1 MALVVDSGAG
11 LCEGGAEASR
21 APSLPSPM
29 LNRIRD
35 LLFRQDDRRSRC
47 ERAIL
52 PHLDA
57 AYNLARW
64 LTRNDQDAEEIWQTA
79 CLRAVQFFDGFQ
91 GTDARAWLLT
101 IVRRS
106 FYTWLHQQKRRQE
119 IAEPFDE
126 DVHAVEAGGPDPEA
140 ELLRRADARLLHEA
154 FEALPLPFRE
164 IIVLREIEGMS
175 YKEIAAIVG
184 IPLGTVMSRLARARR
199 HLQEFLI
206 ERGVRRTS

>member
-1 MALVVDSGAG
+1 MALVDSGAG
-11 LCEGGAEASR
+11 LCEGGAEASV
-21 APSLPSPM
+21 PPM
-29 LNRIRD
+29 LSRIRD
-35 LLFRQDDRRSRC
+35 LFFRQDDRRSRC

-64 LTRNDQDAEEIWQTA
+64 LTRNDQDAEEVWQTA

-106 FYTWLHQQKRRQE
+106 FYTWLQQQKRRQE
-119 IAEPFDE
+119 IAAPFDDE
-126 DVHAVEAGGPDPEA
+126 IHTVEGSGPDPEA

-164 IIVLREIEGMS
+164 VIVLREIEGMS

>member
-1 MALVVDSGAG
+1 MDSGAG
-11 LCEGGAEASR
+11 LCEGGVEASLS
-21 APSLPSPM
+21 PPSPM
-29 LNRIRD
+29 LTRIRD
-35 LLFRQDDRRSRC
+35 LFFRQDDRRSRC

-64 LTRNDQDAEEIWQTA
+64 LTRNDQDAEEVWQTA

-91 GTDARAWLLT
+91 GTDARPWLLT

-106 FYTWLHQQKRRQE
+106 FYTWLQQQKRRQE
-119 IAEPFDE
+119 IAEPFDDE
-126 DVHAVEAGGPDPEA
+126 IHTVEGGGPDPEA

-164 IIVLREIEGMS
+164 VIVLREIEGVS

>member
-1 MALVVDSGAG
+1 
-11 LCEGGAEASR
+11 
-21 APSLPSPM
+21 M
-29 LNRIRD
+29 LTRIRD
-35 LLFRQDDRRSRC
+35 LFFRQDDRRSRC

-64 LTRNDQDAEEIWQTA
+64 LTRNDQDAEEVWQIA

-106 FYTWLHQQKRRQE
+106 FYTWLQQQKRRQE
-119 IAEPFDE
+119 IAAPFDDE
-126 DVHAVEAGGPDPEA
+126 IHAVESGGPDPEA

-164 IIVLREIEGMS
+164 VIVLREIEGMS

-199 HLQEFLI
+199 HLQEFLL

>member
-1 MALVVDSGAG
+1 LVDRGAG
-11 LCEGGAEASR
+11 LCEGDAEAS
-21 APSLPSPM
+21 LSPDSRM
-29 LNRIRD
+29 LTRIRD
-35 LLFRQDDRRSRC
+35 LFRQDDRRSRC
-47 ERAIL
+47 ERALL

-64 LTRNDQDAEEIWQTA
+64 LTRNDQDAEEVWQTA

-106 FYTWLHQQKRRQE
+106 FYTWLQQRNRRQE

-126 DVHAVEAGGPDPEA
+126 EVHTVEAGGPDPEA
-140 ELLRRADARLLHEA
+140 ELLRRADARLLHAA

-184 IPLGTVMSRLARARR
+184 SPLGTVMSRLARARR

-206 ERGVRRTS
+206 ERGVRGSS

>member
-1 MALVVDSGAG
+1 MDGDK
-11 LCEGGAEASR
+11 EASL
-21 APSLPSPM
+21 SPSPPM
-29 LNRIRD
+29 LCSIRD

-57 AYNLARW
+57 AYNLACW
-64 LTRNDQDAEEIWQTA
+64 LTRNYQDAEEVWQTA

-106 FYTWLHQQKRRQE
+106 FYTWLQQQKRRQE

-126 DVHAVEAGGPDPEA
+126 ELHTLHAVEAGGPDPEA
-140 ELLRRADARLLHEA
+140 ELLRRADARLLREA

-175 YKEIAAIVG
+175 CKEIAAIVG
-184 IPLGTVMSRLARARR
+184 IPLATFMSRLARARR
-199 HLQEFLI
+199 HLPEFLI

>member
-1 MALVVDSGAG
+1 VDSGAG
-11 LCEGGAEASR
+11 LCEGGAEAS
-21 APSLPSPM
+21 LPPLSPM
-29 LNRIRD
+29 LTRIRD
-35 LLFRQDDRRSRC
+35 LFFRQDDRRSRC

-64 LTRNDQDAEEIWQTA
+64 LTRNDQDAEEVWQTA

-106 FYTWLHQQKRRQE
+106 FYTWLQQQKRRQE
-119 IAEPFDE
+119 IAEPFDDE
-126 DVHAVEAGGPDPEA
+126 IHTVEGGGPDPEA